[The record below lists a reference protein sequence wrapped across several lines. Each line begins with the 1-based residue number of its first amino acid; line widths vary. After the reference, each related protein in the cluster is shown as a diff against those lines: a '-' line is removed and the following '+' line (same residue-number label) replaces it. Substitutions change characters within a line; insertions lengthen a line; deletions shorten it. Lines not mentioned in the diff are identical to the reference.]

1 MSLHLSKRLATLEQ
15 ASKVPQTIFV
25 RWMTDELN
33 TLQAGARGFSGSLL
47 NLKKHSSKGVGRC
60 QKAGL
65 CLVSESHDP
74 QHISPS
80 HPSICQAHNLDH
92 AVLATKVQVNAV
104 V

>member
-33 TLQAGARGFSGSLL
+33 TLQAGARGFSGSLM
-47 NLKKHSSKGVGRC
+47 NPKKHSSVGAVRW

-74 QHISPS
+74 QHVSPS
-80 HPSICQAHNLDH
+80 HPRVCQAHNLNH
-92 AVLATKVQVNAV
+92 AVL
-104 V
+104 